1 MPMQRAN
8 KMYIRCNNGNYVKS
22 VSPMRGMICFT
33 KQKSNAKGYT
43 SLDAI
48 HSDIDI
54 CMRYTKNL
62 TFYYE

>member
-1 MPMQRAN
+1 MPMQRTN
-8 KMYIRCNNGNYVKS
+8 KMYIRCSNGSYVKS
-22 VSPMRGMICFT
+22 VSPMRGMVSFT
-33 KQKSNAKGYT
+33 KQKRNAKGYT